1 MSLDTRYLT
10 NGKKTLYIAI
20 DSSRTPPTRY
30 VGATKE
36 EIPESIRDHLPNG
49 EPHFVGPDIAAILRV
64 QDIFYPDFPMCGH
77 PEYSG
82 KRCIAESCKFAVN
95 EDWTKCPYFPGY

>member
-10 NGKKTLYIAI
+10 NGKKTLYIAT
-20 DSSRTPPTRY
+20 DSSSTPQIRY
-30 VGATKE
+30 VGAAKDD
-36 EIPESIRDHLPNG
+36 IPESIRDHLPNG
-49 EPHFVGPDIAAILRV
+49 EPHFVGPNIAAILRV

-77 PEYSG
+77 PDYSC

-95 EDWTKCPYFPGY
+95 EDWTECPYFPGY